1 MNKILLL
8 DISAILYTSYNAISL
23 NRSDGVHSGALY
35 GFLNLLKKLIKT
47 YDIKYVIA
55 AMDVS
60 RKTLKRTQIY
70 SEYKSHR
77 KEMDQDLLNQFNEIY
92 YFLEALNIPYYKQE
106 GEEADDI
113 LASLAEILKK
123 DSNND
128 IYIYTGDKDLCQ
140 ILDNNVKILRKGK
153 LNKKTIIKEYKSNE
167 DVLNEFGVYPYQIPD
182 LLGLI
187 GDSSDGIPGV
197 SGIGEKIAPFLK
209 EYGSIEKIYENYDN
223 ISLRT
228 KKNLLGNIEIAK
240 LSRELAIV
248 NRNIKLEINLEN
260 CLFCNTLSDKFN
272 ELCKKWEFTSFSKD
286 FLNFFY
292 TNKIQKLD
300 KIDIDNKDKVYFYE
314 CEYGA
319 GILCENEFN
328 IFLDDDKESLFS
340 NSINKDEINDILCK
354 KFSKKEII
362 VYNIKQALHND
373 YKFVNY
379 KDISIIYHLVEENQ
393 DKTLD
398 GIYEKYYGKRAYEL
412 SVRDIKKLDS
422 LSLKEYK
429 ERYIKE
435 RLKYIENIYNDIIFK
450 FYEDEKLVYLYENIE
465 KPLINVLYDMEKYGI
480 KIDINYLENLKK
492 EFEKIISGYKEKIY
506 ELSGEEFNIDSP
518 KQIGEILFEKLG
530 CPIIKKT
537 KSGYSTDN
545 EVLDNL
551 SKFNFEIADYILKY
565 RLYNKLLSSYLQP
578 LLSKVD
584 ENDRIHTTFYQ
595 NGTSTG
601 RLSSENPNLQVIPT
615 RTKEGNLIRKGL
627 IAKTGYTLLSC
638 DYSQVELRILASMSQ
653 DEKLI
658 SSYEKELDLH
668 EVTARTIFNK
678 SDNDEISR
686 EERDLAKIINFS
698 VLYGKTPFGLSKE
711 LNISI
716 QTASTYIKNYF
727 NTYKRVGEFI
737 EEIINNAKKY
747 GYVETLFGTK
757 RYIPDIN
764 STNKNIFEQA
774 KRMAVNTVIQG
785 TASNILKKVMI
796 ELQSLLSD
804 DIRLLIQIHDELI
817 FEIKDEKLEEI
828 IPKILKIMENTVQL
842 ENVKLKV
849 HYRYGTNWSE
859 LK

>member
-23 NRSDGVHSGALY
+23 NRSDGTHSGALY
-35 GFLNLLKKLIKT
+35 GFLNLLKKLVKT

-60 RKTLKRTQIY
+60 RKTLKRSQIY
-70 SEYKSHR
+70 SEYKAHR
-77 KEMDQDLLNQFNEIY
+77 KEMDEELLNQFNEIY
-92 YFLEALNIPYYKQE
+92 SFLESLNIPFYKQD

-113 LASLAEILKK
+113 LSSLAEILKK
-123 DSNND
+123 DDNNE
-128 IYIYTGDKDLCQ
+128 IYVYTGDKDLCQ
-140 ILDNNVKILRKGK
+140 ILDKNVKILRKGK
-153 LNKKTIIKEYKSNE
+153 LNKKTIIKEYSSDE
-167 DVLNEFGVYPYQIPD
+167 DVVNEFGVYSYQIPD
-182 LLGLI
+182 LLGLV
-187 GDSSDGIPGV
+187 GDSSDGIPGIN
-197 SGIGEKIAPFLK
+197 GIGEKIAPFLK

-223 ISLRT
+223 INLRT
-228 KKNLLGNIEIAK
+228 KKNLIGNIEIAK
-240 LSRELAIV
+240 LSRQLATV
-248 NRNIKLEINLEN
+248 NRNIELEVNLEN
-260 CLFCNTLSDKFN
+260 CIFCNNDSEKFN
-272 ELCKKWEFTSFSKD
+272 ELCEKWEFSSFKKD
-286 FLNFFY
+286 YLNFFY
-292 TNKIQKLD
+292 TNKKQKMNKKEKD
-300 KIDIDNKDKVYFYE
+300 DNLVYFYE
-314 CEYGA
+314 CEYGV
-319 GILCENEFN
+319 GILNENEY
-328 IFLDDDKESLFS
+328 IIYLDDDRESLFS
-340 NSINKDEINDILCK
+340 TTINKDEINDILNK

-362 VYNIKQALHND
+362 VYNIKQALHNG
-373 YKFVNY
+373 YNFNNY

-398 GIYEKYYGKRAYEL
+398 GIYEKYYGKEAYEL
-412 SVRDIKKLDS
+412 SVRELKKLDT

-429 ERYIKE
+429 EKYIKE
-435 RLKYIENIYNDIIFK
+435 RLKYIENIYNDIAFK
-450 FYEDEKLVYLYENIE
+450 FYEDEKLVHLYENIE

-480 KIDINYLENLKK
+480 KIDIKYLENLKK
-492 EFEKIISGYKEKIY
+492 EFEEIIFNYKEKIY

-518 KQIGEILFEKLG
+518 KQMGEILFEKLG

-537 KSGYSTDN
+537 KNGYSTDN
-545 EVLDNL
+545 EVLDTL
-551 SKFNFEIADYILKY
+551 SKLNFEIADYILKY

-584 ENDRIHTTFYQ
+584 ENDRIHTTFHQ

-627 IAKTGYTLLSC
+627 IAKKGYTLLSC
-638 DYSQVELRILASMSQ
+638 DYSQVELRILASMSK
-653 DEKLI
+653 DKKLI

-678 SDNDEISR
+678 DENDEVSK
-686 EERDLAKIINFS
+686 EERDLAKVINFS

-727 NTYKRVGEFI
+727 NTYSRVGEFI
-737 EEIINNAKKY
+737 DEIINNAKKC

-757 RYIPDIN
+757 RYISDIN
-764 STNKNIFEQA
+764 STNKNVFEQA

-796 ELQSLLSD
+796 ELQTLLSD
-804 DIRLLIQIHDELI
+804 DVRLLIQIHDELI
-817 FEIKDEKLEEI
+817 FEIRDEKLEETL
-828 IPKILKIMENTVQL
+828 PKILKIMENTVNL

-849 HYRYGTNWSE
+849 HYKYGTNWSE